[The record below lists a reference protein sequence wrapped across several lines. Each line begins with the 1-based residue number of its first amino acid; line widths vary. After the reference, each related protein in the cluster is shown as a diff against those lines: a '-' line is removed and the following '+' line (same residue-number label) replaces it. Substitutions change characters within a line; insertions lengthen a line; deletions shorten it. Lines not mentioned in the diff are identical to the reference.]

1 MTENICGA
9 NSTCQNYDGGFNCT
23 CDAGFEMID
32 GTCLGEFYHRP
43 QTNFEA
49 RQYFQKRLSFCLRWL
64 GGLCMMSLP
73 CCLLGPIFLL
83 GGSLSIGGLCSAEG
97 VSVQGVSVP
106 GPMFLPGWEGL
117 YRAGGGLCPGD
128 LCLGE
133 GQLCP
138 GESLYGDTPGIRKA
152 GGTHPTVMLSCLRKH
167 LL

>member
-1 MTENICGA
+1 MTEDICGA

-49 RQYFQKRLSFCLRWL
+49 RQYFQKRLSFCLRWG

-73 CCLLGPIFLL
+73 GCLPGPMFLL
-83 GGSLSIGGLCSAEG
+83 GWSLSIGGLCSG
-97 VSVQGVSVP
+97 GLCPWSHVP
-106 GPMFLPGWEGL
+106 SRMGGSLS
-117 YRAGGGLCPGD
+117 AGGDLCPGD

-138 GESLYGDTPGIRKA
+138 GESLYRDTTWIRKA

>member
-9 NSTCQNYDGGFNCT
+9 NSTCQDYDGGFNCT

-49 RQYFQKRLSFCLRWL
+49 RQYFQKRLSFCLRW
-64 GGLCMMSLP
+64 G
-73 CCLLGPIFLL
+73 
-83 GGSLSIGGLCSAEG
+83 GGSLYDVTSWLPTWSHVPFGRVSLHRGSLFRGGGLCSG
-97 VSVQGVSVP
+97 SLNRP
-106 GPMFLPGWEGL
+106 GDD
-117 YRAGGGLCPGD
+117 LCPGD

-138 GESLYGDTPGIRKA
+138 GESLYGDTP
-152 GGTHPTVMLSCLRKH
+152 
-167 LL
+167 